1 VTYIIAEAGST
12 HDGSL
17 EKALALVEAAKFA
30 GADAVKF
37 QFWSSAVRLTDRRHA
52 PEALTM
58 YNGYRMPREWLDS
71 LAGKAAIAGLD
82 FMCTTYLPEDIEVV
96 APYVAKFKVS
106 SFEATDTNFILDHIT
121 QDKDV
126 IVSIGMMNEKEL
138 RRLNLIRY
146 VAGYRLKLLH
156 CVSAYPTPLE
166 ALNLAVIREE
176 ELDGFSDHTANV
188 NAGGWAVLAGAKI
201 VEVHFRLENTD
212 AGNPDYSHSHAP
224 AELAEYVR
232 VVRETEVMMGSGVKG
247 CEVAEAPNAW
257 YRVNT

>member
-1 VTYIIAEAGST
+1 MTYIIAEAGST

-30 GADAVKF
+30 GADVVKF

-52 PEALTM
+52 PEA
-58 YNGYRMPREWLDS
+58 R
-71 LAGKAAIAGLD
+71 
-82 FMCTTYLPEDIEVV
+82 TTYLPEDIEVV